1 MHLHHGAAPRFEG
14 SETSCP
20 LKFDKTLSSEFLPH
34 NNIGCGN
41 SETVIYNWI
50 TSANLVNAIASSR
63 CTHAANVFTLPEK
76 SPTGASFSEFP
87 PLWLRDLKGKTIR
100 FHKGIACIRKGMSKD
115 DRYEP
120 WCSLSTVPTIQFVE
134 LMSSPALAQRNNLQI
149 FFRTSRVWTLNEN
162 STSSMILEKVG
173 PLNY

>member
-87 PLWLRDLKGKTIR
+87 PLGLRALNERHIARRIELYAMPPQSHAACGPKMLDATTQTTCWELPPLGLRKLNLRDVETLKILCEEL
-100 FHKGIACIRKGMSKD
+100 FHARYFASLQFRIAR
-115 DRYEP
+115 
-120 WCSLSTVPTIQFVE
+120 L
-134 LMSSPALAQRNNLQI
+134 
-149 FFRTSRVWTLNEN
+149 
-162 STSSMILEKVG
+162 
-173 PLNY
+173 